1 VPRSE
6 AVVGIALALLA
17 VVLVTR
23 APGHGEDRPSGVE
36 WALLGGLAIGTFNVC
51 VGQISDAGAFGPLVL
66 MRAVQAVVL
75 AVLVVAWRQPWRVG
89 TALAPRLVVVGLL
102 DMGGNAAFILATQSG
117 QLAIAAVLSSLY
129 PVVTVV
135 LAILVL
141 RERMTR
147 SHVAGIALTALA
159 IGLITVG
166 TATL

>member
-1 VPRSE
+1 ME
-6 AVVGIALALLA
+6 
-17 VVLVTR
+17 
-23 APGHGEDRPSGVE
+23 PS
-36 WALLGGLAIGTFNVC
+36 I
-51 VGQISDAGAFGPLVL
+51 
-66 MRAVQAVVL
+66 
-75 AVLVVAWRQPWRVG
+75 
-89 TALAPRLVVVGLL
+89 APRLVLVGLL
-102 DMGGNAAFILATQSG
+102 DMGGNAAFILAAQTG

-159 IGLITVG
+159 IGLIAVG